1 LVSVYFE
8 AVVVAADQPAL
19 IRVLE
24 GLSHL
29 FDDSDEPNP
38 FAPINLELYRVTD
51 RGFVVFAWRAGA
63 KRPEA
68 WQEVEDLADELSL
81 ELDTAVA
88 VHYND
93 QLGIKTAMLSQ
104 GGEPVRYFGDEDEVW
119 VPFGEGS
126 ELVLDGPR
134 YAGDALPDGVECDC
148 IRTAIDAALEAV
160 GFQGWM
166 SAGELVQVAYREDF
180 VWQRLGVAP

>member
-1 LVSVYFE
+1 VSVYFE
-8 AVVVAADQPAL
+8 AVVVSSDQPPL

-29 FDDSDEPNP
+29 SDDSDEPNP
-38 FAPINLELYRVTD
+38 LAPISLELYRVTD

-63 KRPEA
+63 RRPEA

-81 ELDTAVA
+81 ELLTAVA

-93 QLGIKTAMLSQ
+93 QLGVKTAVLSQ
-104 GGEPVRYFGDEDEVW
+104 GGEPVGYFGDGDEVW
-119 VPFGEGS
+119 VPFGEGG
-126 ELVLDGPR
+126 ELVMDGPR
-134 YAGDALPDGVECDC
+134 YPGDALPGGVECDC
-148 IRTAIDAALEAV
+148 VRTAIDAALEAA

-166 SAGELVQVAYREDF
+166 TAGELVQVAYRKDH
-180 VWQRLGVAP
+180 VWRRPGAVE